1 MRYDASTRFW
11 RKGEAPLAGGP
22 DEAVRPLF
30 SADELDIL
38 VSALVAYRESIRFSS
53 RSALHKALSEEVQEA
68 RRRLCLERQGFDPLQ
83 PLPDPKTPRPNLT
96 EQVQQILAGEAR
108 QQP

>member
-1 MRYDASTRFW
+1 
-11 RKGEAPLAGGP
+11 
-22 DEAVRPLF
+22 
-30 SADELDIL
+30 
-38 VSALVAYRESIRFSS
+38 
-53 RSALHKALSEEVQEA
+53 LHKALSEEVQEA

-96 EQVQQILAGEAR
+96 EQVQQILAAEAR